1 MNEPRFTVA
10 EIRRWLERHLMRDAT
25 GLNTIP
31 DNIALRFAMTQLED
45 TKFGLD
51 ACVRAWSKKKQQ
63 MSFDNRMAK
72 V

>member
-1 MNEPRFTVA
+1 MHEPQFTIP

-31 DNIALRFAMTQLED
+31 DNIALRFAITQLED
-45 TKFGLD
+45 TKFGLE
-51 ACVRAWSKKKQQ
+51 ACAKVWGKKKRQ
-63 MSFDNRMAK
+63 MVFDNRFGK